1 MAAMGIAMSAP
12 AIPNKELKAKSAS
25 RETNGLTPT
34 ALRMTRGT
42 SKLFSN
48 LLNNYRGDDHPD
60 QLGRRNG

>member
-12 AIPNKELKAKSAS
+12 AMPKKELKAKIAS

-42 SKLFSN
+42 SRVFSN
-48 LLNNYRGDDHPD
+48 C
-60 QLGRRNG
+60 

>member
-12 AIPNKELKAKSAS
+12 AMPNKELKAKIAS

-42 SKLFSN
+42 SRLFSN
-48 LLNNYRGDDHPD
+48 C
-60 QLGRRNG
+60 